1 MSEKDKI
8 LKLRKDIERY
18 NYYYYVKNEPLISD
32 TEFDKLLKEL
42 ESLEE
47 KYPALKDENSPTNK
61 VGSSIE
67 NNKFK
72 KVEHKKPMLSL
83 SNTYNTQDILD
94 FHNRVVKIIENN
106 HIEYTIE
113 MKLDGLSI
121 TLIYENGELI
131 QALTRGDGVIGEDV
145 TENILQIKSIPKYLK
160 ENISCEV
167 RGEVVLPISEFK
179 KLNETRI
186 KNNEEPFANPRNAAS
201 GTLRQL
207 DKEIVKSR
215 NLDAY
220 FYFLVDAEKY
230 NITSHFE
237 SLKYIE
243 KLGLKTTGIYK
254 KFKISEVEKYI
265 NEFDKIRKNLDYETD
280 GLVIKVDNINLHD
293 ILGNTT
299 KSPRWAIAYKFPSKQ
314 ATTKIKDITLQV
326 GRTGVVTPVAELEEV
341 ELSGSMIKRASLHNF
356 EEIERKDIKI
366 GDTVFI
372 EKAAEIIPQVVKV
385 VKELRTGEEK
395 SIEIP
400 KNCPVCGSELIK
412 ENGLVA
418 LKCINDNCSAK
429 LQRKIEYFVSRDA
442 MNIDG
447 LGSKIVEKFIE
458 IGKLKNVDDIYNLH
472 KYKLELISLDKMG
485 EKSIENLLNSIENS
499 KNQKYEKVLYA
510 LGIPFVGKFT
520 ANILAK
526 YSQNIDNLMKMTKEE
541 LLEIENIGEKI
552 ADSIVKYFENP
563 ENIELINNL
572 KNYGVNF
579 ALTTDNNTQNILE
592 GKTFLATGSL
602 KKYKRNE
609 IRDIIEN
616 NGGKYLSAVSKNL
629 NYLIAGEK
637 AGSKLKKA
645 EELGITILSEEDFEK
660 LISQNSKTPENN
672 IKNETPKKDE
682 GQKTLF

>member
-8 LKLRKDIERY
+8 LKLRKEIKRY
-18 NYYYYVKNEPLISD
+18 NYYYYIKNEPLISD

-42 ESLEE
+42 EVLEK
-47 KYPALKDENSPTNK
+47 KYPELKDENSPTNK

-94 FHNRVVKIIENN
+94 FHNRIVKFIESNN
-106 HIEYTIE
+106 IEYTIE

-131 QALTRGDGVIGEDV
+131 QALTRGDGIIGEDV

-160 ENISCEV
+160 ENISVEV

-179 KLNETRI
+179 KLNEIRI
-186 KNNEEPFANPRNAAS
+186 NNGEEPFANPRNAAS

-220 FYFLVDAEKY
+220 FYFLVDSDKY
-230 NITSHFE
+230 NINSHFE
-237 SLKYIE
+237 SLKVIE
-243 KLGLKTTGIYK
+243 KLGLKTTKIYK
-254 KFKISEVEKYI
+254 KFKINEVEKYI
-265 NEFDKIRKNLDYETD
+265 KKFDEIRKNLDYETD
-280 GLVIKVDNINLHD
+280 GLVIKVDNINLYN

-299 KSPRWAIAYKFPSKQ
+299 KSPRWAIAYKFPAKQ
-314 ATTKIKDITLQV
+314 ATTKINNVTLQV
-326 GRTGVVTPVAELEEV
+326 GRTGVITPVAELEEI
-341 ELSGSMIKRASLHNF
+341 ELSGSLIKRASLHNF
-356 EEIERKDIKI
+356 EEIKRKDIKI

-385 VKELRTGEEK
+385 IKELRTGNEK
-395 SIEIP
+395 NIEIP
-400 KNCPVCGSELIK
+400 KTCPACGSKLIK

-418 LKCINDNCSAK
+418 LKCTNNNCSAK

-447 LGSKIVEKFIE
+447 LGGKIIEKFIE
-458 IGKLKNVDDIYNLH
+458 IGKLKNIDDIYTLH
-472 KYKLELISLDKMG
+472 NYKTELISLEKMG
-485 EKSIENLLNSIENS
+485 EKSVENLLTSIENS
-499 KNQKYEKVLYA
+499 KNQKYEKVIYA

-526 YSQNIDNLMKMTKEE
+526 HSKNIDSLIRMSKEE

-552 ADSIVKYFENP
+552 ADSIVHFFKNP
-563 ENIELINNL
+563 ENIKLIDRLKKYGINFTISSKNNS
-572 KNYGVNF
+572 
-579 ALTTDNNTQNILE
+579 NNIFE

-602 KKYKRNE
+602 KKYKRSE

-616 NGGKYLSAVSKNL
+616 NGGKYLSTVSKNL

-645 EELGITILSEEDFEK
+645 KEMNITILSEKEFEN
-660 LISQNSKTPENN
+660 LLNSNTNINKENDS
-672 IKNETPKKDE
+672 IQKNT